1 MENKIEIKC
10 ENISKVY
17 GNDKDGNSKVIA
29 LQNVNFSI
37 KKGEF
42 VFILGPSGAGKSTL
56 LNILG
61 GMDSATDGK
70 YYLSDKDVT
79 AMKYKELSN
88 FRRTDIGFVFQFYN
102 LVPTLTAYENV
113 YLATSELNR
122 IAISGLE
129 LNDELIA
136 KLVSSLNAISFDTL
150 FNTLLKSH
158 DASAKIAQY
167 FDANS
172 IEESV
177 FLAALYKSFYR
188 LFLIHSGLKLKP
200 NAKLQEFLG
209 YAPPPHLE
217 AELKAQASRF
227 SLPMFYDI
235 FAHLNA
241 CDYELKKPKNFMD
254 KELFLRSELL
264 KLSSIIAKH
273 SKH

>member
-17 GNDKDGNSKVIA
+17 GNDKDENSKVIA

-70 YYLSDKDVT
+70 YYLNDKDVT

-113 YLATSELNR
+113 YLASSLVDKHFD
-122 IAISGLE
+122 SMKMLE
-129 LNDELIA
+129 L
-136 KLVSSLNAISFDTL
+136 V
-150 FNTLLKSH
+150 
-158 DASAKIAQY
+158 
-167 FDANS
+167 
-172 IEESV
+172 
-177 FLAALYKSFYR
+177 
-188 LFLIHSGLKLKP
+188 GLK
-200 NAKLQEFLG
+200 NRG
-209 YAPPPHLE
+209 
-217 AELKAQASRF
+217 
-227 SLPMFYDI
+227 
-235 FAHLNA
+235 
-241 CDYELKKPKNFMD
+241 KNFPSQLSGGEQQRVAIARALV
-254 KELFLRSELL
+254 KNPTILL
-264 KLSSIIAKH
+264 CDEPTGALDSKTGAQIMKLLYTVNREQEKTVIVVTHNRALTVIGDRIIEVQDGQVVKNTEVKNPK
-273 SKH
+273 SVEEIVW

>member
-17 GNDKDGNSKVIA
+17 GNDKDENSKVIA

-70 YYLSDKDVT
+70 YYLNDKDVT

-113 YLATSELNR
+113 YLASSLVDKHFD
-122 IAISGLE
+122 SMKMLE
-129 LNDELIA
+129 L
-136 KLVSSLNAISFDTL
+136 V
-150 FNTLLKSH
+150 
-158 DASAKIAQY
+158 
-167 FDANS
+167 
-172 IEESV
+172 
-177 FLAALYKSFYR
+177 
-188 LFLIHSGLKLKP
+188 GLK
-200 NAKLQEFLG
+200 NRG
-209 YAPPPHLE
+209 
-217 AELKAQASRF
+217 
-227 SLPMFYDI
+227 
-235 FAHLNA
+235 
-241 CDYELKKPKNFMD
+241 KNFPSQLSGGEQQRVAIARALV
-254 KELFLRSELL
+254 KNPTILL
-264 KLSSIIAKH
+264 CDEPTGALDSKTGAQIMKLLYTVNREQEKTVIVVTHNRALTVIGDRIIEVQDGQVVKNTEIKNPK
-273 SKH
+273 SVEEIVW